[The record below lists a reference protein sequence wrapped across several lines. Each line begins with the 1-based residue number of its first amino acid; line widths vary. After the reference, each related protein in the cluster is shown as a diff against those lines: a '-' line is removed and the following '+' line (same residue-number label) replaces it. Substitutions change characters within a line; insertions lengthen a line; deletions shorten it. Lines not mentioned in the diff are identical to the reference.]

1 MLLHVKLK
9 RKDLLKSFGHT
20 LFGHKISCYDEGS
33 TSLVFCFLRSS
44 SAVCYLL
51 IPTQRL
57 LELAYEKILY
67 KTGVLSLGT
76 MQLVISLTMPP
87 SSELMIDWVS

>member
-1 MLLHVKLK
+1 MVIWWTTSKNFMKMLFFLIQPI
-9 RKDLLKSFGHT
+9 RS
-20 LFGHKISCYDEGS
+20 LFSGEGS
-33 TSLVFCFLRSS
+33 TSLVFCFLHSS
-44 SAVCYLL
+44 SAVCCLL

-76 MQLVISLTMPP
+76 MQLAISLTMPP